1 MIPYGTQDIHE
12 EDISSVI
19 DTLRSPYLTQ
29 GPKIKQF
36 EDAIAGYGGSRH
48 AIACNSATSA
58 LHLACLALGLQTG
71 DRLWTSPNS
80 FVASANCGLYCGALV
95 DFIDIELNHFNISP
109 LALEE
114 KLIWARENNQLPK
127 ILVAVHFAGEPCNM
141 SKIHKLSKEY
151 GFKVIEDASHAIG
164 STYKESK
171 TGSCTYSDITIFSF
185 HPVKIITS
193 GEGGCALTNDP
204 ILADKMRLLQSHGIT
219 RDSEKITAPSE
230 PWFYEQQD
238 LGFNYRMTDI
248 HASIGLSQLK
258 RVDDY
263 IKRRHFLADHYD
275 EQLKSLPLILP
286 KRTQETHSSLHL
298 YPIQICNEQPTALR
312 KELFIKLQ
320 EDGIGVNVHYI
331 PIHYQPYYQAM
342 GFSKGDYPNAEKY
355 YSRTITIP
363 LHPKLSENDVSFIC
377 DRLKHHLG

>member
-12 EDISSVI
+12 EDIFAVI

-29 GPKIKQF
+29 GPKVKQF
-36 EDAIAGYGGSRH
+36 EGAIAGYCGSKH

-58 LHLACLALGLQTG
+58 LHLACLALGLQAG

-114 KLIWARENNQLPK
+114 KLIWARKNNQLPK
-127 ILVAVHFAGEPCNM
+127 IVIAVHFAGEPCDM

-164 STYKESK
+164 STYKGVK
-171 TGSCTYSDITIFSF
+171 TGSCTYSDITVFSF

-219 RDSEKITAPSE
+219 RDSEKITDPSE

-248 HASIGLSQLK
+248 HASLGLSQLK

-263 IKRRHFLADHYD
+263 IKRRHLLADHYD
-275 EQLKSLPLILP
+275 EQLKNLPLILP
-286 KRTQETHSSLHL
+286 KRTQETYSSLHL
-298 YPIQICNEQPTALR
+298 YPIQICNEQPTTLR
-312 KELFIKLQ
+312 KELFIKLR

-331 PIHYQPYYQAM
+331 PIHFQPYYQAM

-355 YSRTITIP
+355 YSRAITIP